1 MWGKGILVKKKWY
14 AEHASYIMY
23 LLKPNDAQC
32 TLEHNSYT
40 LLYTRERQH
49 RAYSVTGLTKPLAVV
64 MDNFGKEGPHSVT
77 KAMLNFL
84 PQKCHMQ
91 LIL

>member
-1 MWGKGILVKKKWY
+1 MRLIDKYNVRKRNPGLKKWY

-32 TLEHNSYT
+32 TLEHNSHT
-40 LLYTRERQH
+40 LLYTWECQH

-64 MDNFGKEGPHSVT
+64 MDNFGKEGPHNV
-77 KAMLNFL
+77 M
-84 PQKCHMQ
+84 
-91 LIL
+91 